1 MATTLN
7 AGTTAATALNVITD
21 TTGAMAIQTSGTTAI
36 AINASQVVSLTNPL
50 LPASGGTGITSL
62 GTNVATF
69 LGTPSSANLAAAV
82 TDETG
87 SGALVFATSPTLVT
101 PILGTPTSGTLTN
114 ATGLPLTTGVT
125 GTLPTANGGTNL
137 TSFTS
142 GGAVYATSTS
152 ALTTGTLPVA
162 SGGTGA
168 ATLSANAV
176 VLGNGTSAVQT
187 VAPSTA
193 GNVLTSN
200 GTTWAS
206 TANSGAAKAWVNFD
220 GTLSTPITPRGSLN
234 VTSITKNGTG
244 DYTINFTNALANTN
258 YATLIS
264 IGPTAGTVA
273 DTATIRSYT
282 TSGVR
287 IYTAYFYDTVKLE
300 ADYTTICVSVFG

>member
-7 AGTTAATALNVITD
+7 AGTTTATALNVITD

-36 AINASQVVSLTNPL
+36 AINNAQVVSLTNPL
-50 LPASGGTGITSL
+50 AAGSGGTGLSSL
-62 GTNVATF
+62 GTGVATF

-87 SGALVFATSPTLVT
+87 SGALVFGTSPTITSATLVT
-101 PILGTPTSGTLTN
+101 PALGTPTSGTLTN

-168 ATLSANAV
+168 ATIAANNV

-187 VAPSTA
+187 VAPSTS
-193 GNVLTSN
+193 GNLLTSN
-200 GTTWAS
+200 GTTWQS
-206 TANSGAAKAWVNFD
+206 TAPAVFLPAFGDIGSYAFVGILASGTAFPVSGN
-220 GTLSTPITPRGSLN
+220 TYSC
-234 VTSITKNGTG
+234 GTG
-244 DYTINFTNALANTN
+244 SNQLQSALLSNQPSGGSFNYILTNNLTGTWRWMGGSNG
-258 YATLIS
+258 ATGSSYQFGIAQRIS
-264 IGPTAGTVA
+264 
-273 DTATIRSYT
+273 
-282 TSGVR
+282 
-287 IYTAYFYDTVKLE
+287 
-300 ADYTTICVSVFG
+300 